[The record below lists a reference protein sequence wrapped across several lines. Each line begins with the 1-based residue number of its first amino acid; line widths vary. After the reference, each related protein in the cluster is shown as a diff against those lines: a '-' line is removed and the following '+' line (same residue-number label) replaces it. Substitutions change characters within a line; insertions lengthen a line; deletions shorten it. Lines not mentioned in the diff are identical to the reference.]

1 MLCIFFLYPFKLLI
15 SSTYVPAREMGPR
28 ELLKSYSPS
37 FGRADDWAVNWDSSH
52 PPAYP
57 SALGTRLNTGWW
69 GTCEGT
75 PTLKSVK
82 RVISSQSD
90 K

>member
-1 MLCIFFLYPFKLLI
+1 
-15 SSTYVPAREMGPR
+15 MGPR
-28 ELLKSYSPS
+28 ELLKSSSSS
-37 FGRADDWAVNWDSSH
+37 FGRAGDWVMNCDSSC

-57 SALGTRLNTGWW
+57 SVLGTRSSGKSPDGG

-82 RVISSQSD
+82 RVVNSQVGEQ
-90 K
+90 

>member
-1 MLCIFFLYPFKLLI
+1 
-15 SSTYVPAREMGPR
+15 MGPR
-28 ELLKSYSPS
+28 ELLKSSPPS
-37 FGRADDWAVNWDSSH
+37 FGRSGNWVMSWDSSR

-57 SALGTRLNTGWW
+57 SVLGTHPSGKSPDGG

-82 RVISSQSD
+82 RVVSSQVGEQ
-90 K
+90 

>member
-1 MLCIFFLYPFKLLI
+1 MHIEN
-15 SSTYVPAREMGPR
+15 VPAREMGPR
-28 ELLKSYSPS
+28 ELLKFSSPS
-37 FGRADDWAVNWDSSH
+37 FGRAGDWVMNCDSSR

-57 SALGTRLNTGWW
+57 SILSTRSSGESPDGG

-82 RVISSQSD
+82 RVIGEH
-90 K
+90 